1 MPAPGTTKLGIDTLA
16 ALADTLPVP
25 EYPRSP
31 ERTGIV
37 HIGVGGFHRAHQAM
51 YLDRLM
57 AAGEAADG
65 SHFGI
70 CGVGVLPSDR
80 AMADALRAQD
90 HLYTLVLKHP
100 DGRLEPRVIG
110 SIMDYLFAPDDP
122 EAVVARMADPRTRI
136 VSLTVTEGGYHV
148 HPVTGEFD
156 DRDEGIRADLV
167 PDAVPRTAFGLITE
181 ALARRRA
188 EGRTPFTVMSCDNI
202 QGNGDV
208 ARRMLTAFA
217 RARNPELGDWMA
229 SEVAFPNCM
238 VDRITPA
245 TTDADRAMVAERF
258 GIEDRWPVVCEPF
271 TQWVLEDHFTAGRP
285 PYQDVGVR
293 LVPDVTPYE
302 LMKLRLLNAGHQV
315 LCYLGYLAGYRYA
328 HEASADPEFARLLD
342 GYWERE
348 GTPALQP
355 VPGVDLA
362 AYCRTLLERFA
373 NPAIAD
379 TLARLCFG
387 SSDRIPK
394 FLIPVL
400 RHQLD
405 GGGEFHRAVLTIAA
419 WARYAEGVDEAGE
432 TIDVQDQ
439 LRDTL
444 MANARR
450 QRVDGLE
457 FVSNRD
463 LFGDL
468 VDDQRF
474 VTEYRRALRSL
485 HERGAAATVA
495 EWARR

>member
-1 MPAPGTTKLGIDTLA
+1 MRALTADALSS
-16 ALADTLPVP
+16 LADTLPVP
-25 EYPRSP
+25 GYPRSP

-51 YLDRLM
+51 YSDRLM
-57 AAGEAADG
+57 ADG
-65 SHFGI
+65 GSDNAVGSYGI
-70 CGVGVLPSDR
+70 CGVGVLASDR

-122 EAVVARMADPRTRI
+122 WAVVARMADQRTRI

-156 DRDEGIRADLV
+156 DSDPAIRADLA
-167 PDAVPRTAFGLITE
+167 PGATPRSAFGLVTE

-188 EGRTPFTVMSCDNI
+188 AGMTPFTVMSCDNI

-208 ARRMLTAFA
+208 ARRMFIAFA
-217 RARNPELGDWMA
+217 RARDPELGDWVA
-229 SEVAFPNCM
+229 AEVAFPNSM
-238 VDRITPA
+238 VDRITPV
-245 TTDADRAMVAERF
+245 TSDADRELLAERY

-285 PYQDVGVR
+285 PYQDVGVQ
-293 LVPDVTPYE
+293 LVADVTPYE

-328 HEASADPEFARLLD
+328 HEASADPAFVDLLS

-348 GTPALQP
+348 GIPALQP

-362 AYCRTLLERFA
+362 EYSRTLLERFA

-394 FLIPVL
+394 FLVPVL
-400 RHQLD
+400 RHQLEH
-405 GGGEFHRAVLTIAA
+405 GGEFHRSVLTIAA

-432 TIDVQDQ
+432 PIDVQDQ

-450 QRVDGLE
+450 QGVDGLD
-457 FVSNRD
+457 FVLNRE

-468 VDDQRF
+468 VDDERF

-495 EWARR
+495 DWARATNR